1 MSVEL
6 PEAYILSR
14 QMNSELRG
22 KQIANCELRDCQK
35 LQRIGFINKRLSDFD
50 KLGGG
55 RIESV
60 ISRGNAIHVKLDN
73 DINLLLAPEY
83 GGKILYHPK
92 GSDVPTKF
100 HLKLCFSDDTAL
112 TVALTGMGVI
122 QALSDNQ
129 LANSY
134 VYKRDF
140 LSQVVS
146 PIDEKEFTFE
156 QFAEGLT
163 QKNVNIKSAIV
174 GKDAIVVGLS
184 NSAFQDILYRAKI
197 HPKRKASSLSENE
210 RLALHNAI
218 KFVVKNRIVACGKT
232 QFVDLYG
239 NPGNYVPAMGPNM
252 HGQTCPICGTK
263 VERIS
268 LGGGQVY
275 FCPKC
280 EI

>member
-6 PEAYILSR
+6 PEAYILSK
-14 QMNSELRG
+14 QMNKELQG
-22 KQIANCELRDCQK
+22 KQIKSCELCNYQK
-35 LQRIGFINKRLSDFD
+35 LQKMGFVNKRISDFD
-50 KLGGG
+50 GLIGG
-55 RIESV
+55 RIISV
-60 ISRGNAIHVKLDN
+60 LSRGNVIRVKVDN
-73 DINLLLAPEY
+73 DMNLLLAPEY
-83 GGKILYHPK
+83 GGRILYHKK
-92 GSDVPTKF
+92 GGDIPAKF
-100 HLKLCFSDDTAL
+100 NLKLSFRDDTAL
-112 TVALTGMGVI
+112 TVELAGMGVI
-122 QALSDNQ
+122 HALKDDE
-129 LANSY
+129 LASSY

-140 LSQVVS
+140 LSAVPS
-146 PIDEKEFTFE
+146 PTDGKEFTFE
-156 QFAEGLT
+156 RFTKELAE
-163 QKNVNIKSAIV
+163 NNANIKSAIV
-174 GKDAIVVGLS
+174 GKDAVVVGLS
-184 NSAFQDILYRAKI
+184 NNAFQDVTYRAKI

-218 KFVVKNRIVACGKT
+218 KFVVKNRIVAGGKT

-280 EI
+280 QI